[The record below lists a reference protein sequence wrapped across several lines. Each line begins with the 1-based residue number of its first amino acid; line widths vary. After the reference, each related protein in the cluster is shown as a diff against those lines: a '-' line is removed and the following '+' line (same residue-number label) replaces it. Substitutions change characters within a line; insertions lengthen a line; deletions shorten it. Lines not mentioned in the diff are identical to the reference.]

1 MSFLCLIMTFFTKKY
16 SEVLNPDTGIILFPE
31 CLALDLIVLFTLIT
45 SMLTIA
51 DFLYCAPHKLEK
63 HYNLWE

>member
-1 MSFLCLIMTFFTKKY
+1 MY

-31 CLALDLIVLFTLIT
+31 FLALDLIVLFTLIT

-51 DFLYCAPHKLEK
+51 DFL
-63 HYNLWE
+63 

>member
-16 SEVLNPDTGIILFPE
+16 SEVLNPDTGIISFPE

-51 DFLYCAPHKLEK
+51 DFL
-63 HYNLWE
+63 